1 MICPSR
7 RKRLV
12 PTKCFGNSP
21 VRKAGPKLQNV
32 ILNAPDINNYDVPS
46 HGQNIHCPAQTRFG
60 KALSLLQSHRGLRFQ
75 VLRRHLQQMGVK
87 VIQLPALPQLNRRL
101 YKTIL
106 AAPRSDLVLDAP
118 L

>member
-1 MICPSR
+1 MAHIVFTRQNSFSQMICPSR

-75 VLRRHLQQMGVK
+75 VLRRHLQQMGGNSAPG
-87 VIQLPALPQLNRRL
+87 LT
-101 YKTIL
+101 TIE
-106 AAPRSDLVLDAP
+106 PSP

>member
-75 VLRRHLQQMGVK
+75 VLRRHLQQMG
-87 VIQLPALPQLNRRL
+87 
-101 YKTIL
+101 
-106 AAPRSDLVLDAP
+106 
-118 L
+118 